1 MKINE
6 LTRLIKKTVKEA
18 VREELKDILVEA
30 VSIASEPDIDLIK
43 ESPSIDEAKIP
54 QTNFQFSPPTS
65 LEEALQQTRSSMS
78 SQEFK
83 NIVGESFSPG
93 QESFKMT
100 SYDVGPSLNTNV
112 GLDVSN
118 LDFVKKA
125 AAVYNKS
132 LEKDKQKAF

>member
-1 MKINE
+1 MKTSE
-6 LTRLIKKTVKEA
+6 LKLIIKKAVKEA

-43 ESPSIDEAKIP
+43 ESPSIEEAKIP
-54 QTNFQFSPPTS
+54 QTNFQFSQPTS

-78 SQEFK
+78 SEEFK
-83 NIVGESFSPG
+83 NIVGENFSPG
-93 QESFKMT
+93 QDTFKMT

-125 AAVYNKS
+125 AAIYNKS
-132 LEKDKQKAF
+132 LEKDANR